1 MIIKEKKEVVG
12 KLLAQGQEFELLE
25 LNPRAGRDLSFLLRE
40 HTFEFYVTVYG
51 IAQFIVVSRGSF
63 AIIPY
68 SIPEVKDVG
77 FIVEGEEP
85 ITEEDK
91 DQFAERYL
99 YMFGEEIK
107 IPDYKKLF

>member
-1 MIIKEKKEVVG
+1 MIIKEKKEIVG
-12 KLLAQGQEFELLE
+12 ILLVQGQEFELLE

-85 ITEEDK
+85 IEVTKFEQDILEARIDLASFY
-91 DQFAERYL
+91 QT
-99 YMFGEEIK
+99 
-107 IPDYKKLF
+107 